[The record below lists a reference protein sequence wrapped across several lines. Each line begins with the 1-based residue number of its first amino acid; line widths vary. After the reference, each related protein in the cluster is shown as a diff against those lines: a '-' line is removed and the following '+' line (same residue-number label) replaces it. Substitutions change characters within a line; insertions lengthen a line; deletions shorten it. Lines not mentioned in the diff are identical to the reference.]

1 MRERLHQMWSGG
13 RLTGGLLV
21 GRPPQLVCSCLITT
35 STTWEAS
42 FVHGFFPKNFRVVKK
57 KKKSLT
63 LLNPSI
69 DIQRAYT
76 VTVFILI
83 MRNMYHLG
91 YSIFFTFVLHTFTM
105 GWGERPGSPSPVSSR
120 VFWKP
125 LVLHLVLCLVTS
137 LKSAPSGSLHRGS
150 AVLSGVLTTGH
161 QD

>member
-1 MRERLHQMWSGG
+1 MVSFQRTLE
-13 RLTGGLLV
+13 LL
-21 GRPPQLVCSCLITT
+21 
-35 STTWEAS
+35 
-42 FVHGFFPKNFRVVKK
+42 KKK

-69 DIQRAYT
+69 DIQRAYS

-83 MRNMYHLG
+83 IRNMYHLR

-105 GWGERPGSPSPVSSR
+105 GQGERPGSPSPVSSR
-120 VFWKP
+120 GIWKP

-137 LKSAPSGSLHRGS
+137 LKSAPSGSLRRGF
-150 AVLSGVLTTGH
+150 AVLSGGLTTGH